1 MNYVD
6 RYTKKISL
14 NLADG
19 VSVQQFQANSLSQAK
34 SLLEEKIGNI
44 GRISAD
50 GTMVVTQRE
59 AQFLLW
65 QFHQLEENRKTAH
78 DQLLEVECQV
88 TTDLER
94 LHMFGSRYLNPVDP
108 RGAQLKDRLA
118 AIKEKRQRLEM
129 DIFDRQCRCLER
141 LSILV
146 GRQELLGMRS

>member
-1 MNYVD
+1 MNKD
-6 RYTKKISL
+6 RCTKKT
-14 NLADG
+14 
-19 VSVQQFQANSLSQAK
+19 VTQLSQSASVYHCNLG
-34 SLLEEKIGNI
+34 SLEQATILLKKTIGNAAVKSI
-44 GRISAD
+44 D
-50 GTMVVTQRE
+50 GPLAGSQRE

-65 QFHQLEENRKTAH
+65 QFNQLEENRKTAH

-94 LHMFGSRYLNPVDP
+94 LHMLGSRYINPVDP